1 MAPED
6 NPADDEPI
14 DRQSYA
20 FVVMYDACR
29 FALGVL
35 GKEGVDDST
44 VRDAELAE
52 RLEATCRLVSAIR
65 EAEGVLCSLGI
76 TLPTEGADT

>member
-20 FVVMYDACR
+20 FCLMLDACR
-29 FALGVL
+29 SALEVL
-35 GKEGVDDST
+35 GKEVCDDST
-44 VRDAELAE
+44 PRDAELAE
-52 RLEATCRLVSAIR
+52 RLEATCRLIYAIE
-65 EAEGVLCSLGI
+65 EAEGFLRSMGVNF
-76 TLPTEGADT
+76 TGATR